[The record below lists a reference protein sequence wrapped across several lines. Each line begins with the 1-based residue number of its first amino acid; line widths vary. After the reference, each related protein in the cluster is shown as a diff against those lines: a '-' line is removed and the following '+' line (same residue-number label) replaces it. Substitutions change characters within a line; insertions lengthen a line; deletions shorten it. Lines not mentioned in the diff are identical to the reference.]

1 VRVEYNTILVEYLKV
16 FLTLPVVILIIV
28 VMFCIKFS
36 SAIDFFIRNLKLKY
50 KDLEATSQQVKDF
63 QPDSSPNHDLE
74 NEIIKL
80 SKQDVQEIASGIEN
94 LQNSNQTNLQ
104 RIDQLQ
110 QLVTQLANR
119 SENFEFMYLNRILV
133 VNTKIVLMNL
143 FKVGSL
149 AKEMF
154 IINIFVP
161 STLPDPQAEKI
172 AIFNALLVNG
182 LIYENGSIVSVSEK
196 GIRYLKFI
204 NFIQ

>member
-1 VRVEYNTILVEYLKV
+1 MEKFHKFFRPLNIFLITIIGLLIVNKFNFQPFSGWRVEYNTILVEYLKV

-94 LQNSNQTNLQ
+94 
-104 RIDQLQ
+104 
-110 QLVTQLANR
+110 
-119 SENFEFMYLNRILV
+119 
-133 VNTKIVLMNL
+133 
-143 FKVGSL
+143 
-149 AKEMF
+149 
-154 IINIFVP
+154 
-161 STLPDPQAEKI
+161 
-172 AIFNALLVNG
+172 
-182 LIYENGSIVSVSEK
+182 
-196 GIRYLKFI
+196 
-204 NFIQ
+204 